1 MTKQIKLLDAL
12 PGCGKTTAIYK
23 YMNANQDQPWLYL
36 SPMKDEI
43 EIRLHNDIE
52 HLGLTID
59 FFIAEDKSTN
69 RERKTMTLQVLE
81 AMKRKEN
88 IACTHAL
95 MMRFSDEHIQ
105 LLKDYGYK
113 VVCDEELN
121 LISAYNDLTKGDIK
135 LLLDNK
141 HIEISE
147 VDGCISLLSEIP
159 DDSKYA
165 DVAMYARMGCLYAA
179 KKRNNFL
186 VLQMSP
192 KIIEA
197 ASEFILLTY
206 LYKGSIMDT
215 FMSMHGYTSE
225 MFELELLYSEKD
237 RIKQLRDLLI
247 LIETPAVKKAQ
258 KFPLSASWW
267 KTASKEDISSLEKNF
282 ISVVRASNL
291 SSEKVMH
298 TLPKANHNGSDGSE
312 RTSKVFKPQKFD
324 TSNSYVYSTARATN
338 IYSHKEL
345 AIHMLNVYPNQ
356 PVLAY
361 MQDMTYVCDSDNH
374 ALSTLLQWLFRGCIR
389 KNEPMKVVLFSK
401 RMSLLLKTWLSRVD
415 LK

>member
-1 MTKQIKLLDAL
+1 MTKQIKVLDAL

-23 YMNANQDQPWLYL
+23 HMDSHQEFPWLYL
-36 SPMKDEI
+36 SPMKDEV

-69 RERKTMTLQVLE
+69 RERKTMTHQVLE
-81 AMKRKEN
+81 ALKRKEN

-95 MMRFSDEHIQ
+95 MMRFTDEHIKEI
-105 LLKDYGYK
+105 KDNGYR

-121 LISAYNDLTKGDIK
+121 LISAYNDLTKGDIEF
-135 LLLDNK
+135 LLENK
-141 HIEISE
+141 HITIDEA
-147 VDGCISLLSEIP
+147 DGRISLLSDIG
-159 DDSKYA
+159 DDTRYA

-206 LYKGSIMDT
+206 LYQGSIMDT
-215 FMSMHGYTSE
+215 FMTMHGYSSTR
-225 MFELELLYSEKD
+225 FELELLYSEKE
-237 RIKQLRDLLI
+237 RIKQLRDLLTI
-247 LIETPAVKKAQ
+247 VETPAVKKAQ
-258 KFPLSASWW
+258 KYALSASWW
-267 KTASKEDISSLEKNF
+267 RTASKEDISALEKNF
-282 ISVVRASNL
+282 VSIVRASNL
-291 SSEKVMH
+291 SSDLVMH
-298 TLPKANHNGSDGSE
+298 TLPKLNHNGSDGVDK
-312 RTSKVFKPQKFD
+312 TSKLFKPAKFD
-324 TSNSYVYSTARATN
+324 TSNSFVYSTARATN
-338 IYSHKEL
+338 QYAHKQL
-345 AIHMLNVYPNQ
+345 AIHMLNIYPNQ

-361 MQDMTYVCDSDNH
+361 MQDMTYVCDSDNY

-389 KNEPMKVVLFSK
+389 KNEPMKIALFSK
-401 RMSLLLKTWLSRVD
+401 RMSLLLKMWLSRVD
-415 LK
+415 I

>member
-1 MTKQIKLLDAL
+1 MTKQIKVLDAL

-105 LLKDYGYK
+105 LLKDHGYK

-121 LISAYNDLTKGDIK
+121 LISAYNDLTKGDIEW
-135 LLLDNK
+135 LLDNK

-159 DDSKYA
+159 DDSRYA

-225 MFELELLYSEKD
+225 RFELELLYSEKD

-282 ISVVRASNL
+282 IAVVKGTKTPNDL
-291 SSEKVMH
+291 VMH
-298 TLPKANHNGSDGSE
+298 TLPKTNHSGGDAGE
-312 RTSKVFKPQKFD
+312 RSTKLFKPVKFD
-324 TSNSYVYSTARATN
+324 INNSFVYSTARATN
-338 IYSHKEL
+338 QYATKQL

-374 ALSTLLQWLFRGCIR
+374 ALSTLLQWIFRGCIR
-389 KNEPMKVVLFSK
+389 KNEPMKIALFSK
-401 RMSLLLKTWLSRVD
+401 RMSLLLKQWLSRVD
-415 LK
+415 L

>member
-1 MTKQIKLLDAL
+1 MTKQIKVLDAL

-23 YMNANQDQPWLYL
+23 HMNSNQDNPWLYL
-36 SPMKDEI
+36 SPMKDEV

-69 RERKTMTLQVLE
+69 KERKTMTMQVLE
-81 AMKRKEN
+81 ALKRKEN

-95 MMRFSDEHIQ
+95 MLRFTDEHI
-105 LLKDYGYK
+105 KEITASGYQ

-121 LISAYNDLTKGDIK
+121 LISAYNDLTKADIDF
-135 LLLDNK
+135 LLENK
-141 HIEISE
+141 HIQISE
-147 VDGCISLLSEIP
+147 TDGCISLLSDIP
-159 DDSKYA
+159 DDSRYS

-197 ASEFILLTY
+197 ASDFILLTY

-215 FMSMHGYTSE
+215 FMTMHGYTSTK
-225 MFELELLYSEKD
+225 FELELLYSEKE
-237 RIKQLRDLLI
+237 RISQVRNLLQI
-247 LIETPAVKKAQ
+247 IETPAVKKAQ
-258 KFPLSASWW
+258 KHALSASWW
-267 KTASKEDISSLEKNF
+267 RTASKEDISSLEKNF
-282 ISVVRASNL
+282 VSLVRASGL
-291 SSEKVMH
+291 SSDLVMH
-298 TLPKANHNGSDGSE
+298 TLPKANHNGRDGNE
-312 RTSKVFKPQKFD
+312 RTSKLFKPAKFD
-324 TSNSYVYSTARATN
+324 TNNSFVYSTARATN
-338 IYSHKEL
+338 DYAHKQL

-361 MQDMTYVCDSDNH
+361 MQDMTYVCDSENY

-389 KNEPMKVVLFSK
+389 KNEPMKVALLSG
-401 RMSLLLKTWLSRVD
+401 RMSLLLKQWLSRVD
-415 LK
+415 L